1 VRLRVRV
8 RVRPVP
14 AGVAVLAVCLLVAA
28 GVYVHRT
35 QRALDRLTDEVRAD
49 CAFKRDMA
57 EIWHATP
64 TSPGPI
70 TLTISWDAYDAYEA
84 KGCAQALGAFTPP
97 TRPRPPASR

>member
-1 VRLRVRV
+1 MSGRLRL
-8 RVRPVP
+8 RPVP
-14 AGVAVLAVCLLVAA
+14 AGLVVFAVAILVAA

-35 QRALDRLTDEVRAD
+35 QRALDRLGHEVRAD

-57 EIWHATP
+57 EIWRATP

-70 TLTISWDAYDAYEA
+70 TLTISWDAWDAYEA
-84 KGCAQALGAFTPP
+84 KGCAGTLGPLAAP